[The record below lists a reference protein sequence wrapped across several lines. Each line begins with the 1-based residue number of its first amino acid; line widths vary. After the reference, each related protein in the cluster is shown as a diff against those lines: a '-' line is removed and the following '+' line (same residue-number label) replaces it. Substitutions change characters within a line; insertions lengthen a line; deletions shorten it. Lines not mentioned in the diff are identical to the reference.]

1 MEAGRVIKAF
11 DPAHFGFVMATGIV
25 AIAARTQGFEYIGD
39 VLFVLTGIAYV
50 VVTAL
55 TVLRLGLY
63 PEVFLTDVADYDTG
77 LSLLTA
83 VAATC
88 ILGSAGVQFVGITR
102 WSIGLLVLGTVL
114 WFVLVYAV
122 FIALTVQARD
132 EPPAEGIHGGWLLI
146 TVATQSVAVLGALVA
161 PTLGSIE
168 RFVLFGALA
177 LYLLGGMLYF
187 VLITLVIYR
196 LVFLGLEP
204 TAAGP
209 PYWINTGAVAIT
221 TLAGATLLA
230 RDSRWLFLTDLEPF
244 LRGFTLL
251 FWATATWWIPML
263 VALGGW
269 RHVLGDVALPHT
281 RRGYDPSYWGM
292 VFPLG
297 MYTVSTERLAT
308 ETALSFLGII
318 PHWFVYAA
326 LLAWVVTFSG
336 LVHSIVIWSHS
347 RLVGAADDTSI

>member
-1 MEAGRVIKAF
+1 MEVGQAIGAF
-11 DPAHFGFVMATGIV
+11 NPVNFAFVMATGIV
-25 AIAARTQGFEYIGD
+25 AVAARTQGFESVGT
-39 VLFVLTGIAYV
+39 VLFVLTATAYV
-50 VVTAL
+50 VVAAL

-63 PEVFLTDVADYDTG
+63 PELFRADISDYDTG
-77 LSLLTA
+77 LSLLTV

-88 ILGSAGVQFVGITR
+88 VLGSASVQFVGTTR
-102 WSIGLLVLGTVL
+102 WSTALLVLGSVL

-132 EPPAEGIHGGWLLI
+132 EPLEEGIHGGWLLI

-161 PTLGSIE
+161 PTLGDTE
-168 RFVLFGALA
+168 RTVLFGALA
-177 LYLLGGMLYF
+177 LFLVGGMLYF

-196 LVFLGLEP
+196 LVFFGLEP

-230 RDSRWLFLTDLEPF
+230 RTPRWTFLMDLEPF
-244 LRGFTLL
+244 LHGVTLL
-251 FWATATWWIPML
+251 FWATATWWIPLL

-269 RHVLGDVALPHT
+269 RHVLGGVALPHT

-297 MYTVSTERLAT
+297 MYTVATERLAT
-308 ETALSFLGII
+308 ETALSFLGVI
-318 PHWFVYAA
+318 PHWFIYVAFV
-326 LLAWVVTFSG
+326 AWIGTFSG
-336 LVHSIVIWSHS
+336 LVHSIVV
-347 RLVGAADDTSI
+347 RATR

>member
-1 MEAGRVIKAF
+1 MEVGQVIRGFNPVNFA
-11 DPAHFGFVMATGIV
+11 FVMATGIIAV
-25 AIAARTQGFEYIGD
+25 AARTQGYESVGT
-39 VLFVLTGIAYV
+39 VLFVLTAIAYV
-50 VVTAL
+50 VVAVL

-63 PEVFLTDVADYDTG
+63 PELFRADISDYDTG

-88 ILGSAGVQFVGITR
+88 VLGSASVQFVGVTR
-102 WSIGLLVLGTVL
+102 WSTALLVLGSVL
-114 WFVLVYAV
+114 WFVLVYGV

-132 EPPAEGIHGGWLLI
+132 EPLEEGIHGGWLLI

-168 RFVLFGALA
+168 RPVLFGALA
-177 LYLLGGMLYF
+177 LYLIGGMFYF

-196 LVFLGLEP
+196 LVFFGLEP

-230 RDSRWLFLTDLEPF
+230 RGSCWVFLADLEPF

-269 RHVLGDVALPHT
+269 RHVLGEVALPHT

-297 MYTVSTERLAT
+297 MYTVTTERLAT

-318 PHWFVYAA
+318 PRWFIYVAFV
-326 LLAWVVTFSG
+326 AWIGTFSG
-336 LVHSIVIWSHS
+336 LVHSIVV
-347 RLVGAADDTSI
+347 RATR